1 MKFKTISK
9 EELEIL
15 PFDDIAY
22 IILKDQGNPVS
33 KNEILNLLKKEK
45 SMCKII

>member
-22 IILKDQGNPVS
+22 IILKEKGKLV
-33 KNEILNLLKKEK
+33 ILHDIGMNYNY
-45 SMCKII
+45 